1 MHMATQWFL
10 SELIFRIHDP
20 NGQALNKFIK
30 QLRLVEAETEKE
42 AYQLAL
48 VRASKELDKLN
59 NPPYRDMIWEFA
71 GIGFIKST
79 DEREEKTSEHLFD
92 TIEEYPDAGAYMNQ
106 LRMRNEVI
114 QMQIALTA

>member
-1 MHMATQWFL
+1 MASQWFL

-20 NGQALNKFIK
+20 KGQAMNRFIK
-30 QLRLVEAETEKE
+30 QLRLIKAETEKE

-48 VRASKELDKLN
+48 VRASQELDKLN
-59 NPPYRDMIWEFA
+59 NPPYKDMIWEFA
-71 GIGFIKST
+71 GIGFIKNT
-79 DEREEKTSEHLFD
+79 DNGEEETSEFLFD

-106 LRMRNEVI
+106 LRVRNEVI